1 MKKFSDLTE
10 REVLTVAIASEEDG
24 RIYMSSQRTSDSY
37 HNCASR
43 RFSERYAM
51 IRIVTWFTWLLV
63 FGWACAAHA
72 SPVPPADPVW
82 STDRIARL
90 PREVRERVLSA
101 CGPQA
106 RAGHYFATYDPHS
119 DAIHLDY
126 SLLECPDLS
135 SFGGGISGLHQT
147 FVRRAGG
154 YVSSHSQRDVR
165 RTAAGIGFSRSPPDQ

>member
-43 RFSERYAM
+43 RFSERYVM

-106 RAGHYFATYDPHS
+106 RAGHYFATYVH
-119 DAIHLDY
+119 
-126 SLLECPDLS
+126 
-135 SFGGGISGLHQT
+135 T
-147 FVRRAGG
+147 FQSPRLPPELRGSVAGPLVRRGEEIETALVTSEIFAELQAPSLNLGG
-154 YVSSHSQRDVR
+154 R
-165 RTAAGIGFSRSPPDQ
+165 RGSRRRS

>member
-1 MKKFSDLTE
+1 LRIPF
-10 REVLTVAIASEEDG
+10 G
-24 RIYMSSQRTSDSY
+24 RDSH
-37 HNCASR
+37 HNYAGR
-43 RFSERYAM
+43 RFSERCVM
-51 IRIVTWFTWLLV
+51 IRIVTWFAWLLV

-72 SPVPPADPVW
+72 SPVPPVDPVW
-82 STDRIARL
+82 STDRVARL

-101 CGPQA
+101 CRPQA

-147 FVRRAGG
+147 FVRRAGR
-154 YVSSHSQRDVR
+154 YISSHSQRDVR
-165 RTAAGIGFSRSPPDQ
+165 RTADGIDFSRSPPDH

>member
-51 IRIVTWFTWLLV
+51 IRIATWFTWLLV

-82 STDRIARL
+82 STDRIAQL

-106 RAGHYFATYDPHS
+106 RAGHYFATYGPHS

-126 SLLECPDLS
+126 SASGMPRPVELRRRDQRAPPDLR
-135 SFGGGISGLHQT
+135 QT
-147 FVRRAGG
+147 RRRIRL
-154 YVSSHSQRDVR
+154 VSQSKGCSTHGR
-165 RTAAGIGFSRSPPDQ
+165 RHRLFSLTA